1 MLRLDTSGEKKNKV
15 RTEGIYEL
23 VFCSQM
29 KRGIYH
35 DVEKRSEADEVNWE
49 REFLKEV

>member
-35 DVEKRSEADEVNWE
+35 DKGVEKRSEADEVN
-49 REFLKEV
+49 